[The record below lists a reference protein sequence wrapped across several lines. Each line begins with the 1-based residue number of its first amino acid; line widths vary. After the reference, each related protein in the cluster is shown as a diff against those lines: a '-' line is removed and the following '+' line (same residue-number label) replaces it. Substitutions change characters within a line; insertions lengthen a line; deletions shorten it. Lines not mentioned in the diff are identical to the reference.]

1 MRFKTWYDYFIV
13 FTIFIKIVYIILTSL
28 AIYYA
33 VTTNINDIK
42 NKRESNSG
50 TSNGGGGSNGNRDK
64 RIQLLKKIDYWRDR
78 VEFIFIANMAI
89 ILIYLFYPGKE
100 KQRVIDSE
108 ARLLLFSYGTLI
120 ILTAKWDIFFKESSW
135 FEYLQEILGKSFF
148 ENNPNNFS
156 ADITN
161 AHNIINNNIETI
173 ANMNQFYDS
182 KKQQE
187 KSQHNDSY
195 QRYYTNIYTP
205 ETIGQYVYKPVA
217 VPVNVNMGQI
227 KSAI

>member
-1 MRFKTWYDYFIV
+1 MQFESPYLRTQAQKWSFKSTCLSATECTQSRKPSHYSD
-13 FTIFIKIVYIILTSL
+13 
-28 AIYYA
+28 
-33 VTTNINDIK
+33 
-42 NKRESNSG
+42 
-50 TSNGGGGSNGNRDK
+50 
-64 RIQLLKKIDYWRDR
+64 
-78 VEFIFIANMAI
+78 
-89 ILIYLFYPGKE
+89 
-100 KQRVIDSE
+100 
-108 ARLLLFSYGTLI
+108 
-120 ILTAKWDIFFKESSW
+120 W

-227 KSAI
+227 KSAIWFDLIWFLKKTINI